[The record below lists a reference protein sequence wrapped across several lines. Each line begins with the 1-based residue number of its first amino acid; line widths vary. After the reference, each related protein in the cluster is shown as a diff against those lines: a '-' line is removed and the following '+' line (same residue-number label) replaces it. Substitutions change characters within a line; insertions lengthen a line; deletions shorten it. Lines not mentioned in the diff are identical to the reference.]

1 MRCDYEEVVSFTVV
15 LSLVGCTTEPP
26 DFSLASQAFLCEK
39 YQSWIHNNRM
49 AKPYADELRRRGQDC
64 NDYED
69 RADVEIEVK

>member
-1 MRCDYEEVVSFTVV
+1 MKKLLVLPVV
-15 LSLVGCTTEPP
+15 LFLVSCTRPPP
-26 DFSLASQAFLCEK
+26 DFSLASQTFLCEK
-39 YQSWIHNNRM
+39 YQYEINFPIK

>member
-1 MRCDYEEVVSFTVV
+1 MKKLLVLPVV

-39 YQSWIHNNRM
+39 YQYWISSNIM